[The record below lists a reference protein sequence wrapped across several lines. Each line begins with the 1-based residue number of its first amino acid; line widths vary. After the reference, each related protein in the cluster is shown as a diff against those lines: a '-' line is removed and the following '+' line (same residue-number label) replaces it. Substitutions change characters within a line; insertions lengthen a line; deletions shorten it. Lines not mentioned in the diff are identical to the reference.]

1 MNRSFVL
8 AVMAIALLGVCRGSM
23 ADPMY
28 FEAFLDGPSEAP
40 PNASPG
46 TGYSLVILDLDTN
59 FLRIQTQFQDLIGT
73 TTVAHIH
80 APTADPFEGAIGVAV
95 SPGTLPGFP
104 AGVTSGS
111 YDQTFDLG
119 SASIYTASFLNTH
132 GGGTAAGAAAA
143 LAQFLAEGRAYFNIH
158 TTFAPGGEIRGFY
171 SVVPEPSG
179 LVLTALG
186 ASGVAVGLARSRR
199 KAGA

>member
-1 MNRSFVL
+1 LNRPFVL
-8 AVMAIALLGVCRGSM
+8 AVLAIALLGACRGSL
-23 ADPMY
+23 ADPIS

-46 TGYSLVILDLDTN
+46 TGYALVILDLDTN
-59 FLRIQTQFQDLIGT
+59 FLRIQAEFEGLIGT

-80 APTADPFEGAIGVAV
+80 APTTEAFEGAVGVAV

-132 GGGTAAGAAAA
+132 GGGTAAGSAAA
-143 LAQFLAEGRAYFNIH
+143 LARFLAEGRAYFNIH
-158 TTFAPGGEIRGFY
+158 TTSFPGGEIRGFFN
-171 SVVPEPSG
+171 VVPEPSG

-186 ASGVAVGLARSRR
+186 ASGVAVGLARGRR